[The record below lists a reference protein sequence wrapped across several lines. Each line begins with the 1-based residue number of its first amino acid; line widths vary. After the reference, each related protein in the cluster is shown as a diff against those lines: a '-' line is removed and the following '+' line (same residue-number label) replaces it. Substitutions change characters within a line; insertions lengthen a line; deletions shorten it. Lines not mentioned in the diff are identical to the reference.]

1 MSTAKILDVEVAA
14 DETPASMRSEL
25 ECGSAVKH
33 PVVVERK
40 QITGLERDADLVCRI
55 VDERRPGRQGGE
67 KRRSLDGIV
76 QEGRTHE
83 VWGPTDLV
91 VTTVRMEPDDWC
103 SADQFDVVTHKGIR
117 ELDCGQE
124 FPSLGDS

>member
-1 MSTAKILDVEVAA
+1 
-14 DETPASMRSEL
+14 MRSEL

-83 VWGPTDLV
+83 AAGAQRIW
-91 VTTVRMEPDDWC
+91 W
-103 SADQFDVVTHKGIR
+103 
-117 ELDCGQE
+117 
-124 FPSLGDS
+124 